1 MKVNHKQT
9 LITTEMEAQG
19 DELTEGG
26 WGLAGRGKD
35 GINSKG
41 DRRRLLE
48 KLGNF

>member
-9 LITTEMEAQG
+9 LITTEVEAQG

-26 WGLAGRGKD
+26 EGKD
-35 GINSKG
+35 GKSSKG
-41 DRRRLLE
+41 DHRRLLE